1 MTDLDM
7 MTPDGTPTMGR
18 GGPRTC
24 IGGPT
29 ANVSPIE
36 LELRI
41 RTQFSCILGFE
52 VRECC
57 TLTKSSSKKPAR
69 KTPV

>member
-7 MTPDGTPTMGR
+7 MTPDGTPTMGT

-52 VRECC
+52 VREYFD
-57 TLTKSSSKKPAR
+57 KNYSKKPER